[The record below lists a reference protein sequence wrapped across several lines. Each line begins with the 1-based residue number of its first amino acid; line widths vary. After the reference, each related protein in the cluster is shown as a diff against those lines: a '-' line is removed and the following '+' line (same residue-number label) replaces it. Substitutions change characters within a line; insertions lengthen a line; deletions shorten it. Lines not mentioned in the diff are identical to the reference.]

1 MLVGSAPFDGMAI
14 THPLKQSKPSSCI
27 NGLGEAKPFTA
38 ITSINANPLIHF
50 ASTQTASSEHFGNGS
65 TKTQEHTKE
74 PEMTHP
80 LSGGSATVPMG
91 VNPVGGPKKS
101 EQSVELRE
109 KLLTALQALI
119 PHKSSLTVR
128 LLVTYAVDDGASDV
142 IVIDETLK
150 RKNSTPKSPTPN
162 SCERERSPIRSPS
175 TVKQL
180 PINVLDL
187 SQRQSPPSP
196 SKNSST
202 IPRLAAQIPAADLLN
217 QTDFLNFA
225 SGLLG
230 AQMNKPTR
238 LAVDPSLLGLLPFL
252 QERVQNQ
259 ISSRMNGGNCNN
271 GSSGS
276 NNNNG
281 NLNPTTGLVA
291 QPNTQPP
298 TTHSTLTPAPPLPT
312 PSVNPDALFMLQTL
326 LNTTNRVG
334 TSESPFILTQPPH
347 VSMPQSTII
356 TTVPSLTTVGH
367 EFTISLPATS
377 SNNARPTVASS
388 GPLAADGLS
397 SQCLV
402 SECAT
407 TISASSNSN
416 FLASRLNPVDVTG
429 GGTGSFLSTDTAMT
443 NSIDNTDVSMD
454 VLGVKSVSSGGS
466 SGGGGSPNALNRRFV
481 HPRRFMCNQCR
492 EHFPSLAEL
501 NRHTLELHNSF
512 RCNVCKAKFTQRSNL
527 QRHSLK
533 HVGFRPFS
541 CNICKKEYYRKDHL
555 VRHIEVTHPNAD
567 PRANITVLLSSSE
580 CLDFLDNLQI
590 HPEGSTIPLSL
601 STSENLVKTSPSAES
616 MEPSEAN
623 CEGLLDE
630 SCEALSP
637 TMSSL
642 TPEQND
648 QHMMDL
654 QSKQDEEAMQ
664 PTLKMSDDKTEA
676 FTDEEV

>member
-14 THPLKQSKPSSCI
+14 TNRLKKSTPSGCV
-27 NGLGEAKPFTA
+27 NGLGEVKPFTSIA
-38 ITSINANPLIHF
+38 SINASPLVHF
-50 ASTQTASSEHFGNGS
+50 ASTQTSSNQHLGNGS
-65 TKTQEHTKE
+65 TKAHEQTKD
-74 PEMTHP
+74 PEMIQS
-80 LSGGSATVPMG
+80 LSNNSSKVSPTMNSNDVA
-91 VNPVGGPKKS
+91 KKS
-101 EQSVELRE
+101 DQSVELRS
-109 KLLTALQALI
+109 KLLKALQALI

-142 IVIDETLK
+142 IVIDETL
-150 RKNSTPKSPTPN
+150 RRGNSSPKSSPPN

-175 TVKQL
+175 TVRQL

-196 SKNSST
+196 SKTSGT
-202 IPRLAAQIPAADLLN
+202 IPRLAAQIPATDLLN
-217 QTDFLNFA
+217 QTDFLHFA
-225 SGLLG
+225 TGLLG
-230 AQMNKPTR
+230 AQVNKPTR
-238 LAVDPSLLGLLPFL
+238 LAVDPSLLGLFPFL

-259 ISSRMNGGNCNN
+259 ISNRLKG
-271 GSSGS
+271 GSSGNYNQNS
-276 NNNNG
+276 
-281 NLNPTTGLVA
+281 TTGLLA
-291 QPNTQPP
+291 QPNIQLP
-298 TTHSTLTPAPPLPT
+298 TTNNTATPTPSLPP

-334 TSESPFILTQPPH
+334 TSDSPLILTQSPH
-347 VSMPQSTII
+347 VTMPQSTII
-356 TTVPSLTTVGH
+356 TNVPSLTTMGH
-367 EFTISLPATS
+367 EFTINLPT
-377 SNNARPTVASS
+377 TASS
-388 GPLAADGLS
+388 SARSGLASSEATGALATDVLS

-402 SECAT
+402 SACAT
-407 TISASSNSN
+407 TESASPSSN
-416 FLASRLNPVDVTG
+416 FLTSRLSPADAAG
-429 GGTGSFLSTDTAMT
+429 SGKGSFLDSETAIS
-443 NSIDNTDVSMD
+443 NSIDNPDVNIEA
-454 VLGVKSVSSGGS
+454 LGVKSASSGGS
-466 SGGGGSPNALNRRFV
+466 SGSGGSPNALNRRFV

-555 VRHIEVTHPNAD
+555 VRHIEVTHHNAD

-580 CLDFLDNLQI
+580 CLDFLDNLQV
-590 HPEGSTIPLSL
+590 HPDGSSIPLSL
-601 STSENLVKTSPSAES
+601 STSGNLVKNSPCADGV
-616 MEPSEAN
+616 EPPEAN

-630 SCEALSP
+630 PCDVFTP
-637 TMSSL
+637 TLSSL

-648 QHMMDL
+648 QHMVDL
-654 QSKQDEEAMQ
+654 HAKEDENGIQ
-664 PTLKMSDDKTEA
+664 PTLKVSESKSEA